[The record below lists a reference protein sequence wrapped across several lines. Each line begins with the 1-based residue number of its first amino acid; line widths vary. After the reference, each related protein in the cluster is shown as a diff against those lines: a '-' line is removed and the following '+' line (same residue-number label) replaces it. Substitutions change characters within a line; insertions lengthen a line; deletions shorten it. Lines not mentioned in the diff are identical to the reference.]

1 MVKFESFAIDFCI
14 IRLLILAFKGD
25 TIALSKSALK
35 DPIIYPVKY
44 DINTATE
51 LNDQIRNQFSDDEN
65 KQSLLIDYPTVYII
79 DDPEKV
85 NQYTVYVGETNDIQR
100 RTIQHL
106 DADPKEREDFFKLK
120 NAKDVKMYV
129 IGHEHFNKSMTLDV
143 ENRLMQY
150 LSSVPAVKK
159 LNNRRHNEQNKYYD
173 SQEFNDLFD
182 KIWKKLGKQDPKLF
196 PAKKILESSALFKVS
211 PFNKLTDEQLR
222 AKTEIIDKINQALV
236 EQRNKNVENGQ
247 LILVEGD
254 AGSGKTVLMSNI
266 FYDLVHEDQLND
278 KEEPDSH
285 KKLSVSMLVNQ
296 DEQLKV
302 YADISRKLFEK
313 DDKVTVEK
321 PVSFIKHVQPD
332 EKVDIALIDEAHL
345 LLTQSSQS
353 YSNDKRYPDVKVGT
367 NMLKDIVKRAKV
379 VMAVFDPKQVLSTS
393 AVWTGNKFKE
403 LEKSIGEKNIIH
415 LHNQMRIDASPQTVK
430 WIRDLVDKGIVG
442 KIPKDPT
449 YEIKI
454 FKSPAEMQKAIEKK
468 DKDHNNGISRMVA
481 TFDWDYSGG
490 KRKLPKGQ
498 DYWEVSE
505 NGWKMPW
512 NKEINTRDKFERRH
526 HSKNHVKYSDLSWA
540 EKDYTIDEIGSTYT
554 VQGFDLN
561 YVGVEL
567 GPSVKYRNR
576 KIVHDPSESKN
587 SKATQKRNSTE
598 SYADEL
604 LKNEFNVLMTR
615 GVHGLYIH
623 AVDPELQAALEKAAE

>member
-1 MVKFESFAIDFCI
+1 MSENAI
-14 IRLLILAFKGD
+14 
-25 TIALSKSALK
+25 K
-35 DPIIYPVKY
+35 DPIIYPVEY
-44 DINTATE
+44 NIDTATE
-51 LNDQIRNQFSDDEN
+51 LNDQIRKNFADDQD

-79 DDPEKV
+79 NDPEKV

-100 RTIQHL
+100 RTLQHL
-106 DADPKEREDFFKLK
+106 DVDPREREDFFKLK
-120 NAKDVKMYV
+120 NSKKGVKMYV

-150 LSSVPAVKK
+150 LSSVPAAKR

-173 SQEFNDLFD
+173 SNEFNDLFD
-182 KIWKKLGKQDPKLF
+182 KIWGDLGNYDENLF
-196 PAKKILESSALFKVS
+196 PEKNILESSALFKAS
-211 PFNKLTDEQLR
+211 PFNKLTDEQLN

-236 EQRNKNVENGQ
+236 AQKNKNVENGK

-266 FYDLVHEDQLND
+266 FYDLVHEDQLID

-285 KKLSVSMLVNQ
+285 NKLSVSLIVNQ
-296 DEQLKV
+296 EEQLKV
-302 YADISRKLFEK
+302 YEDISCKLFEK

-321 PVSFIKHVQPD
+321 PVSFIKRVQPD

-345 LLTQSSQS
+345 LLTQASQS
-353 YSNDKRYPDVKVGT
+353 YSNDKRHPDVKVGT

-379 VMAVFDPKQVLSTS
+379 VMAVFDSKQVLSTT
-393 AVWTGNKFKE
+393 AVWTDNQFEE
-403 LEKSIGEKNIIH
+403 LEKSIGENNIIH
-415 LHNQMRIDASPQTVK
+415 LRNQMRIDASPQTVS
-430 WIRDLVDKGIVG
+430 WIRNLVDNGIVG
-442 KIPKDPT
+442 KIPKDPK

-454 FKSPAEMQKAIEKK
+454 FKHPADMQKAIKKK
-468 DKDHNNGISRMVA
+468 DDDQSNGISRMVA
-481 TFDWDYSGG
+481 TFDWEYSGG

-512 NKEINTRDKFERRH
+512 NKEINRRKKYESNN
-526 HSKNHVKYSDLSWA
+526 HSKNNVKYSDLSWA
-540 EKDYTIDEIGSTYT
+540 EKDYTVNEIGSTYT

-567 GPSVKYRNR
+567 GPSVKYRDG
-576 KIVHDPSESKN
+576 KIIHDPSESKN
-587 SKATQKRNSTE
+587 SKATQKRNSAK

-623 AVDPELQAALEKAAE
+623 AVDPALQAALEKAAE

>member
-1 MVKFESFAIDFCI
+1 
-14 IRLLILAFKGD
+14 
-25 TIALSKSALK
+25 
-35 DPIIYPVKY
+35 
-44 DINTATE
+44 
-51 LNDQIRNQFSDDEN
+51 
-65 KQSLLIDYPTVYII
+65 
-79 DDPEKV
+79 
-85 NQYTVYVGETNDIQR
+85 
-100 RTIQHL
+100 
-106 DADPKEREDFFKLK
+106 
-120 NAKDVKMYV
+120 
-129 IGHEHFNKSMTLDV
+129 
-143 ENRLMQY
+143 MQY

-196 PAKKILESSALFKVS
+196 PAKKILESSALFKAS

-393 AVWTGNKFKE
+393 
-403 LEKSIGEKNIIH
+403 
-415 LHNQMRIDASPQTVK
+415 
-430 WIRDLVDKGIVG
+430 
-442 KIPKDPT
+442 
-449 YEIKI
+449 
-454 FKSPAEMQKAIEKK
+454 
-468 DKDHNNGISRMVA
+468 
-481 TFDWDYSGG
+481 
-490 KRKLPKGQ
+490 
-498 DYWEVSE
+498 
-505 NGWKMPW
+505 
-512 NKEINTRDKFERRH
+512 
-526 HSKNHVKYSDLSWA
+526 
-540 EKDYTIDEIGSTYT
+540 EIGRAH
-554 VQGFDLN
+554 V
-561 YVGVEL
+561 
-567 GPSVKYRNR
+567 
-576 KIVHDPSESKN
+576 
-587 SKATQKRNSTE
+587 
-598 SYADEL
+598 
-604 LKNEFNVLMTR
+604 
-615 GVHGLYIH
+615 
-623 AVDPELQAALEKAAE
+623 

>member
-1 MVKFESFAIDFCI
+1 M
-14 IRLLILAFKGD
+14 
-25 TIALSKSALK
+25 SKSALK
-35 DPIIYPVKY
+35 NPIIYSVDY
-44 DINTATE
+44 NVGTATE
-51 LNDQIRNQFSDDEN
+51 LNNQIRDKFADDEN

-79 DDPEKV
+79 DDAGKTGKKK
-85 NQYTVYVGETNDIQR
+85 YTVYVGETNDIQR
-100 RTIQHL
+100 RTLQHL
-106 DADPKEREDFFKLK
+106 DADPREREDFFKFK
-120 NAKDVKMYV
+120 KSQNVKMYV

-150 LSSVPAVKK
+150 LSSVPAVEK

-173 SQEFNDLFD
+173 STEFNDLFD
-182 KIWKKLGKQDPKLF
+182 KIWKGLGKKDKRLF
-196 PAKKILESSALFKVS
+196 PAQQILESSALFKAS

-222 AKTEIIDKINQALV
+222 AKTEIIDKINQALYD
-236 EQRNKNVENGQ
+236 QRDKNVENGQ

-266 FYDLVHEDQLND
+266 FYDLVHEDQLNN
-278 KEEPDSH
+278 KEEPDVH

-302 YADISRKLFEK
+302 YTDISRKLFEK

-321 PVSFIKHVQPD
+321 PVSFIKRVQPD
-332 EKVDIALIDEAHL
+332 KKVDIALIDEAHL

-379 VMAVFDPKQVLSTS
+379 VMAVFDPKQILTTT
-393 AVWTGNKFKE
+393 AVWTGDKFKE
-403 LEKSIGEKNIIH
+403 LEESIGKGNIIH
-415 LHNQMRIDASPQTVK
+415 LHNQMRIEASPQTVK

-442 KIPKDPT
+442 KIPKDPK

-454 FKSPAEMQKAIEKK
+454 FKDPAAMQKAIK
-468 DKDHNNGISRMVA
+468 DKDEDHDNGISRMVA
-481 TFDWDYSGG
+481 TFDWEYSGG

-498 DYWEVSE
+498 DYWKVSE

-512 NKEINTRDKFERRH
+512 NKEINNRTKYERKH
-526 HSKNHVKYSDLSWA
+526 HSKNYVKYSDLSWA

-567 GPSVKYRNR
+567 GPSVKYRDGR
-576 KIVHDPSESKN
+576 IIHDPSESKN
-587 SKATQKRNSTE
+587 SKATQKRDSTE